1 MKLKK
6 LDDRI
11 ILSGSMSDMLDKVVY
26 MGRYSSLL
34 GPLLSKTAEEI
45 VRQNKP
51 DWMELFGAVRLETT
65 GDITVTFFPDEETL
79 FQDEEKE
86 NVREYA

>member
-1 MKLKK
+1 MKIKK

-11 ILSGSMSDMLDKVVY
+11 VLSGSMSEMLDKTVY
-26 MGRYSSLL
+26 MGRYSNLL
-34 GPLLSKTAEEI
+34 GPLLRETAQEI
-45 VRQNKP
+45 VRQKKP
-51 DWMELFGAVRLETT
+51 EWIELFGATRVETT
-65 GDITVTFFPDEETL
+65 GDITVTFFPDEENL